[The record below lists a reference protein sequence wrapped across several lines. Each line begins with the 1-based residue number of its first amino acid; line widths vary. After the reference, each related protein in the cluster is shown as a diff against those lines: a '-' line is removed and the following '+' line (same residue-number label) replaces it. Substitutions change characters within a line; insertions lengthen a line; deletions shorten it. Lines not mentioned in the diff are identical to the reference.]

1 MHSSQGDCPHC
12 KNDRKVLIEAD
23 KQSAAV
29 FEPCSECCE
38 DAYTHFWNVTDEER
52 VRWYGNP
59 HEALHLDGV

>member
-1 MHSSQGDCPHC
+1 MLNSQGECSHC

-29 FEPCSECCE
+29 FEPCKVCCE
-38 DAYTHFWNVTDEER
+38 AAHIHFWKITDEER

-59 HEALHLDGV
+59 HESLHLDGV